1 MPCVSQ
7 IEDALLPAE
16 QGIVG
21 VTGLLGEMRP
31 LLDDLRKDVT
41 TGTMHANEAQNQA
54 DSAQDEAEQAA
65 EVRKQTI
72 LMCYSVCV

>member
-1 MPCVSQ
+1 MSCVSQ

-21 VTGLLGEMRP
+21 VTGMLDEMRP

-41 TGTMHANEAQNQA
+41 MGTTQANEAQDQA
-54 DSAQDEAEQAA
+54 NSAQEEAEQAA
-65 EVRKQTI
+65 EVRKHTI
-72 LMCYSVCV
+72 LMCYSYSC